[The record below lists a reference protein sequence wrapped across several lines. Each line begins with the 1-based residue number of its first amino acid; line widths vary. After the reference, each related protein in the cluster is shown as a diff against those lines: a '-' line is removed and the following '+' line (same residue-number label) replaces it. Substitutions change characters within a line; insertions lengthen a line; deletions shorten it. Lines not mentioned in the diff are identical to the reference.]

1 MALGDDE
8 LKAHMMAAAQTAIER
23 LLAERAKKGEVDLSD
38 IEHLV
43 RQVGEQIMESMTTDL
58 VNAEAEREE
67 QTVCPECGGEMR
79 YKGKKGRN
87 LVTDTGEVRVERGH
101 YYCPT
106 CRKGF
111 FPPRPPMEAE
121 RDDLQSDSVRT
132 DGVDE
137 RPCAV

>member
-1 MALGDDE
+1 MAPGDDE
-8 LKAHMMAAAQTAIER
+8 LKAHMMAAAQMAIEK
-23 LLAERAKKGEVDLSD
+23 LLAERAKKGEVGLSD

-43 RQVGEQIMESMTTDL
+43 RHAGERIMASMTTDL
-58 VNAEAEREE
+58 VGAEAAQEE
-67 QTVCPECGGEMR
+67 EAVCPECGGEMR

-87 LVTDTGEVRVERGH
+87 LVTDTGEVRVERSH

-111 FPPRPPMEAE
+111 FPPRPAVEAE
-121 RDDLQSDSVRT
+121 RDDLQSDSVST

-137 RPCAV
+137 RPCAI

>member
-58 VNAEAEREE
+58 VNAEAAQEE

-87 LVTDTGEVRVERGH
+87 LVTDTGEVRVARGH

-121 RDDLQSDSVRT
+121 RDDLQCDSVRT

-137 RPCAV
+137 RPCAI